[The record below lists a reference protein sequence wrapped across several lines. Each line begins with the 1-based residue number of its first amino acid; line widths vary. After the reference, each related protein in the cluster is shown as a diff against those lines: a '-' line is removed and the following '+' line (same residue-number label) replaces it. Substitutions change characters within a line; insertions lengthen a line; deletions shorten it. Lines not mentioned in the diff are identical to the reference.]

1 MVLDVL
7 KKRFREAKYD
17 LWQGYALLDLPD
29 GEDPRNDCFKKM
41 DETVDIIP
49 ATLRESAEQF
59 LAFNAARFD
68 ITLKNLCEDVGWDFF
83 PEDATV
89 FVEMLIGR
97 LRESSPETCQHSSAL
112 GPKFGPPD
120 VRFFGLCHD
129 GGLAAPSCLCSKIS
143 G

>member
-7 KKRFREAKYD
+7 KERFREAKYD

-29 GEDPRNDCFKKM
+29 GEDPRDDCFKKM

-49 ATLRESAEQF
+49 ATLRESTEQF

-68 ITLKNLCEDVGWDFF
+68 IILKNLCEDVGWDFF

-97 LRESSPETCQHSSAL
+97 LRESSPETCQRWRIEPEADKL
-112 GPKFGPPD
+112 NFCDPPNT
-120 VRFFGLCHD
+120 
-129 GGLAAPSCLCSKIS
+129 
-143 G
+143 